1 MKTSA
6 LALLEDNLIIDTEG
20 GTAYVE
26 ALKVRV
32 NKVQDILT
40 LCKEIKK
47 AGNPYKFITL
57 DTITALED
65 MAKPFALELWKASPL
80 YTTKYEVTDITQV
93 PNGSG
98 YAFLRDAIE
107 KVVSWL
113 KSVCPN
119 IILVCHSKDTAIG
132 NTDLTIKDIDLLGK
146 TGRILA
152 AKCDAIGYMFRDDSN
167 NTIISFKRSNKFAEC
182 EARPAHLTDKDIVL
196 IENHDGVLEPH
207 WERIYTQLNKK

>member
-1 MKTSA
+1 MELPLKKVAAECVDPRMLIVYSRPKVGKTSA

-98 YAFLRDAIE
+98 
-107 KVVSWL
+107 
-113 KSVCPN
+113 C
-119 IILVCHSKDTAIG
+119 LV
-132 NTDLTIKDIDLLGK
+132 
-146 TGRILA
+146 
-152 AKCDAIGYMFRDDSN
+152 
-167 NTIISFKRSNKFAEC
+167 
-182 EARPAHLTDKDIVL
+182 AHF
-196 IENHDGVLEPH
+196 
-207 WERIYTQLNKK
+207 W